1 MKRRKEEDSSSY
13 GGYKLLLSK
22 DWFKVVRVNCDI
34 ASISSF
40 RIDIPPSSESV
51 WFGAKISRTELDAE
65 KSTQITMLASRPI
78 PW

>member
-34 ASISSF
+34 ASIPSF
-40 RIDIPPSSESV
+40 RIDIPLSSESV

>member
-13 GGYKLLLSK
+13 GGHKLFLSK

-34 ASISSF
+34 ASILSF

-51 WFGAKISRTELDAE
+51 WFGAKMTRTELDAE
-65 KSTQITMLASRPI
+65 KSTQITILASRPI
-78 PW
+78 SW

>member
-1 MKRRKEEDSSSY
+1 MKRRKEENSSSY
-13 GGYKLLLSK
+13 GGHKLFLSK

-34 ASISSF
+34 ASIPTF

-51 WFGAKISRTELDAE
+51 WFGVKMTRTELDAE
-65 KSTQITMLASRPI
+65 KDTQITMLVSRPT